1 MAQYTSQEQIRLAAQ
16 CLVDSKHK
24 VGGLRDVFCVACGGS
39 LGSLY
44 PLAYL
49 LRCESSSLHAVCIT
63 AGEFAV
69 SPPRRLGANS
79 VVLIASASGSTKEAC
94 DAAQTARQHGACVIT
109 ISGAW
114 QCPLRQD
121 SDFHWVCSLHSDQPE
136 EVCQLDM
143 ILALRFGFE
152 LLRLY
157 DGYTHYDQALHGFE
171 VLPDIYRRTRRLLA
185 PRVAA
190 FGSSHA
196 ADKVIYTVSAGP
208 SFSVGYMESIC
219 HFMEMEWIHSF
230 SIHAGELFHGPFEI
244 TDRSTP
250 FIVISSNGPTR
261 ALDERALAFLQKYS
275 GRVTW
280 IDSNEFG
287 VSQTGS
293 EVEAYFSGPINWLA
307 ASCLDHGLEAAKNHP
322 FMQRRYMGKTAY

>member
-16 CLVDSKHK
+16 RLADSKQAT
-24 VGGLRDVFCVACGGS
+24 GGIRDIFCVACGGS

-49 LRCESSSLHAVCIT
+49 LRCESSSLHAACIT
-63 AGEFAV
+63 AGEFAAA
-69 SPPRRLGANS
+69 PPRRLGTNS
-79 VVLIASASGSTKEAC
+79 VVLIASASGSTQEAC
-94 DAAQTARQHGACVIT
+94 DAAQTARRHGAYVIT
-109 ISGAW
+109 ISGAP
-114 QCPLRQD
+114 QCPLAQD
-121 SDFHWVCSLHSDQPE
+121 SDLHWVCSTHSDRPE
-136 EVCQLDM
+136 EIGQFDF

-157 DGYTHYDQALHGFE
+157 DGYAHYDQALHGFE
-171 VLPDIYRRTRRLLA
+171 VLPDIYCRARRLLA

-208 SFSVGYMESIC
+208 SFAAGYMESIC

-230 SIHAGELFHGPFEI
+230 AIHAGELFHGPFEI

-287 VSQTGS
+287 VSQTGPD
-293 EVEAYFSGPINWLA
+293 VEAYFSGPINWLA
-307 ASCLDHGLEAAKNHP
+307 ASFLDHGLEAAKDHP
-322 FMQRRYMGKTAY
+322 FMHRRYMGRTAY